1 MLSTLSGLTTLL
13 KNCNEG
19 SYADTF
25 HGSLAAYVSGLTTL
39 LKNCNEGSYADT
51 FHGGLAAY
59 GLAVSLLDN
68 MKRYYSTLSGF

>member
-25 HGSLAAYVSGLTTL
+25 HDSLVE
-39 LKNCNEGSYADT
+39 C
-51 FHGGLAAY
+51 
-59 GLAVSLLDN
+59 GLAVSL
-68 MKRYYSTLSGF
+68 

>member
-25 HGSLAAYVSGLTTL
+25 HVS
-39 LKNCNEGSYADT
+39 
-51 FHGGLAAY
+51 LAAY

-68 MKRYYSTLSGF
+68 MRRYYSTLSGF